1 MRLSPWL
8 FFSVC
13 LCLTSPTL
21 AQDLTASGGTDLTQ
35 RLLENAP
42 NASKAPGKK
51 EPPHLSSPEPGTPL
65 LLGGL
70 LVLSLV
76 TKRVKRKNS
85 EVSLI

>member
-1 MRLSPWL
+1 MRFSLWL

-21 AQDLTASGGTDLTQ
+21 AQDMTASGGTDLTQ

-51 EPPHLSSPEPGTPL
+51 EPPRLSSPEPGTPVL
-65 LLGGL
+65 LVSLF
-70 LVLSLV
+70 VLSLV
-76 TKRVKRKNS
+76 TKRVKRNKS
-85 EVSLI
+85 AIPLI